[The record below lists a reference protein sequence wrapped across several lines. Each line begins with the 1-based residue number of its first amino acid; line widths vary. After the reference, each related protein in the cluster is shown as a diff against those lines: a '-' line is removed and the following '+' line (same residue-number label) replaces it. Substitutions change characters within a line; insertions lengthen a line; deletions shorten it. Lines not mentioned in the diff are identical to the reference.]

1 MGPDRIESNLINEL
15 PKREANQDLLRFQWL
30 LEMEQSK
37 PYPID
42 PTYGDITEL
51 NTERVILDNVGA
63 ELLADL
69 MQDVNSLLDTSV
81 AVYERNGD
89 YAAGMFVSTWC
100 GTMNG
105 ASRALCGTEDNR
117 AALSCGKWHCHEYCW
132 NNSAKAAMESGEPTD
147 IACVGGIRL
156 YCVPI
161 RAGDDVIGAINI
173 GYGTPPNDAETLA
186 ELADKYQVTVET
198 LHQAAKIYKPRP
210 QFIID
215 IAKRRVAAV
224 ARTIGSL
231 VALKQTENKLRR
243 NEEKYRLLFENM
255 LSGFALHEI
264 VLDDA
269 GKPIDYI
276 FLEMNSAF
284 EHLTGLKRE
293 DTIGKAVTAV
303 IQGIDEDSVDWIGR
317 YGNVA
322 LSGEV
327 IRFEEY
333 SEPLD
338 KWYWISA
345 FSPKKGQFATIFE
358 DITARKHAEEEIE
371 SLARFPA
378 ENPNPVLRISSDG
391 NIEYANEPAKV
402 LCNHFTLDESRT
414 LTPEWMDR
422 IQRVLDV
429 GQPDE
434 FEVRVEKQVFN
445 VALAPIKQHQY
456 VNIYARNITQQ
467 QFLEDQLLQAQKLES
482 VGRLAGGV
490 SHDFNNLLMGI
501 MNYVELCRDDL
512 EADHPVRQW
521 IDQISEAANR
531 SADLTRQ
538 LLAFARKQ
546 TISLKVLDLND
557 TVAGM
562 LKMLRRLIGED
573 IDMAW
578 KPGSNLWPVRLDP
591 SQVDQVLVNLCVNAR
606 DAIGSV
612 GKITIETDNV
622 VLDAEYCRRHAEA
635 VPGDYVLLVV
645 SDNGSGMEAETM
657 NHIFEPFFTTKE
669 VSEGTGL
676 GLATVHGIV
685 KQNNGNIKVY
695 SEPDIGTTFRIYLP
709 RHSKEVVSKTE
720 PSKTDAISMVGNE
733 TILLVADE
741 KSIRVTTELFLKNL
755 GYTVLSEGTPHKALE
770 LVAQHTGG
778 IDMLITDV
786 VMPGMSGRSLADK
799 MAKDFP
805 CMKCLYMS
813 GYTAN
818 VIAHHGVLDEGV
830 EFLSKPFRRDELAR
844 KIRQILDDQH
854 S

>member
-1 MGPDRIESNLINEL
+1 
-15 PKREANQDLLRFQWL
+15 
-30 LEMEQSK
+30 
-37 PYPID
+37 
-42 PTYGDITEL
+42 
-51 NTERVILDNVGA
+51 
-63 ELLADL
+63 
-69 MQDVNSLLDTSV
+69 
-81 AVYERNGD
+81 
-89 YAAGMFVSTWC
+89 
-100 GTMNG
+100 
-105 ASRALCGTEDNR
+105 
-117 AALSCGKWHCHEYCW
+117 
-132 NNSAKAAMESGEPTD
+132 
-147 IACVGGIRL
+147 
-156 YCVPI
+156 
-161 RAGDDVIGAINI
+161 
-173 GYGTPPNDAETLA
+173 
-186 ELADKYQVTVET
+186 
-198 LHQAAKIYKPRP
+198 
-210 QFIID
+210 
-215 IAKRRVAAV
+215 
-224 ARTIGSL
+224 
-231 VALKQTENKLRR
+231 
-243 NEEKYRLLFENM
+243 
-255 LSGFALHEI
+255 
-264 VLDDA
+264 
-269 GKPIDYI
+269 
-276 FLEMNSAF
+276 
-284 EHLTGLKRE
+284 
-293 DTIGKAVTAV
+293 
-303 IQGIDEDSVDWIGR
+303 
-317 YGNVA
+317 
-322 LSGEV
+322 
-327 IRFEEY
+327 
-333 SEPLD
+333 
-338 KWYWISA
+338 
-345 FSPKKGQFATIFE
+345 
-358 DITARKHAEEEIE
+358 
-371 SLARFPA
+371 
-378 ENPNPVLRISSDG
+378 
-391 NIEYANEPAKV
+391 
-402 LCNHFTLDESRT
+402 
-414 LTPEWMDR
+414 
-422 IQRVLDV
+422 
-429 GQPDE
+429 
-434 FEVRVEKQVFN
+434 
-445 VALAPIKQHQY
+445 
-456 VNIYARNITQQ
+456 
-467 QFLEDQLLQAQKLES
+467 
-482 VGRLAGGV
+482 
-490 SHDFNNLLMGI
+490 

-573 IDMAW
+573 LDMAW